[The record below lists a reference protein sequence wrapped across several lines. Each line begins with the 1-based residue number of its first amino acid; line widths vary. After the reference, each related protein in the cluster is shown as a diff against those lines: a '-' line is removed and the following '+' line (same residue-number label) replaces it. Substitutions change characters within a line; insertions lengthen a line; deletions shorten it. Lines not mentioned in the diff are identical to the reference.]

1 MLCRATW
8 DKHQG
13 QSGGRK
19 SHRQINSK
27 SRYCYSNGKT
37 TSIGQKQNTDV
48 GVCSWK
54 VCSIFIHIHTYVYKD
69 IYIKTYT
76 ESSILILLGSNIHE
90 FC

>member
-27 SRYCYSNGKT
+27 SRYYYSNGKT
-37 TSIGQKQNTDV
+37 TSIGQKQNMLEFVV
-48 GVCSWK
+48 GRFAV
-54 VCSIFIHIHTYVYKD
+54 FLY
-69 IYIKTYT
+69 IYIHMCINIYISKHIQRVQF
-76 ESSILILLGSNIHE
+76 SFCSVLIYMNSVN
-90 FC
+90 